1 MEKQQFLTTSG
12 RNFST
17 KILSKRGLNLRMAA
31 LVEKNTK
38 LIRSLMQLSFHKFAS
53 DKISDEY
60 NN

>member
-17 KILSKRGLNLRMAA
+17 KILSKRGLNLRTAA

-38 LIRSLMQLSFHKFAS
+38 LIRSLMQLHVSFHELAS
-53 DKISDEY
+53 DKMSDE
-60 NN
+60 

>member
-38 LIRSLMQLSFHKFAS
+38 LIRSLMQLSFHKLAS
-53 DKISDEY
+53 DKMSDE
-60 NN
+60 